1 MSSCCNVAFSGSDE
15 AIRLEHLSFSYAD
28 QKGLALR
35 DVSLRVRRGEMVVI
49 MGATGAGKTTLA
61 KCLNR
66 IVPAFQPG
74 TLCGEIALFG
84 QTLREEGVAEL
95 AGIVGLVSQDFEVQL
110 FATNV
115 VQEVVFGMEQLG
127 VAPDEMRLRLP
138 RVLQAV
144 GLQGFEG
151 RDPATLSGGEKQRL
165 ALAATLA
172 LQPSIMVFDEPTTD
186 LDPLGKLEIFAVLA
200 AMRRQGYTL
209 VVIEHEIAAAEH
221 ADRLVIMSR
230 GEIVADDL
238 PRRVLARVDFLR
250 QHGVRA
256 PDLNQLAARLDLS
269 PPPCSLDAAEAAI
282 RSGSGV
288 GRPVKRPEEPF
299 DKLRVSGECPL
310 ELGRGSAHAELV
322 EASGGVLEPQG
333 PQAPKPSSPQA
344 SRPPTP
350 QFPFLS
356 VEDVTFSY
364 EGGAPALDRVSLT
377 VDAGEFLAI
386 IGQNGSGKTTLAKH
400 LNGLLSPSAGR
411 VLLRGVDVRTLPI
424 NTVATDVGYVFQ
436 NPDHQ
441 IFAATVYDEIAFGPQ
456 NLLLPLREVEDRVHA
471 ALVAVGLTG
480 LEDEDPFLLGKG
492 QRQRLAV
499 ASVLALRPRLLIL
512 DEPTTGLDYLEQ
524 RRMMD
529 LLAQLHGQG
538 IAIVMITHTPWVVAE
553 YARRGV
559 LMADGR
565 VLLDAPLR
573 MLLAQEGLLEQAH
586 FCAPD
591 ITRLGRRFGFT
602 PLSVDEFMERVGT
615 GGLRAWGLESR

>member
-1 MSSCCNVAFSGSDE
+1 MAFSGSDE
-15 AIRLEHLSFSYAD
+15 AIRLEHLSFGYAD
-28 QKGLALR
+28 QNGLALR

-74 TLCGEIALFG
+74 TFCGEIALFG
-84 QTLREEGVAEL
+84 QALRDEGVAEL
-95 AGIVGLVSQDFEVQL
+95 AGIVGLVSQDFEAQL

-200 AMRRQGYTL
+200 AMRCQGYTL

-221 ADRLVIMSR
+221 ADRLVIMSH

-238 PRRVLARVDFLR
+238 PQRVLAQVDFLR

-269 PPPCSLDAAEAAI
+269 PPPCSLDAAEAAV
-282 RSGSGV
+282 R
-288 GRPVKRPEEPF
+288 
-299 DKLRVSGECPL
+299 
-310 ELGRGSAHAELV
+310 RGSAVRGQGSEIISDLQCP
-322 EASGGVLEPQG
+322 ASHLQ
-333 PQAPKPSSPQA
+333 
-344 SRPPTP
+344 PPTAGP
-350 QFPFLS
+350 HFPTPFLC

-364 EGGAPALDRVSLT
+364 EGGARALDGVSLT
-377 VDAGEFLAI
+377 IDAGEFVAI

-411 VLLRGVDVRTLPI
+411 VLLRGMDMRTLPI
-424 NTVATDVGYVFQ
+424 NTVAADVGYVFQ

-441 IFAATVYDEIAFGPQ
+441 IFAATVHEEVAFGPQ
-456 NLLLPLREVEDRVHA
+456 NLSLPPPEVEDRVHA

-480 LEDEDPFLLGKG
+480 LEGEDPFLLGKG

-529 LLAQLHGQG
+529 LFAQLHAQG

-573 MLLAQEGLLEQAH
+573 TLLAQEGLLEQAH

-602 PLSVDEFMERVGT
+602 PLSVDEFVEKIGA
-615 GGLRAWGLESR
+615 GG

>member
-1 MSSCCNVAFSGSDE
+1 VAFSGGDE
-15 AIRLEHLSFSYAD
+15 AIRLEHLSFGYAD
-28 QKGLALR
+28 QNGLALR
-35 DVSLRVRRGEMVVI
+35 DVSLRVGRGEMVVI

-84 QTLREEGVAEL
+84 QALRDEGVAEL
-95 AGIVGLVSQDFEVQL
+95 AGIVGLVSQDFEAQL

-115 VQEVVFGMEQLG
+115 VQEIVFGMEQLG

-138 RVLQAV
+138 RVLHAV

-151 RDPATLSGGEKQRL
+151 RDPTTLSGGEKQRL

-221 ADRLVIMSR
+221 ADRLVIMSH

-238 PRRVLARVDFLR
+238 PQRVLARVDFLR

-256 PDLNQLAARLDLS
+256 PDLNQLATRLHLS
-269 PPPCSLDAAEAAI
+269 PPPCSLDAAEAAV
-282 RSGSGV
+282 RRGLGV
-288 GRPVKRPEEPF
+288 GRPVIKPEEPF
-299 DKLRVSGECPL
+299 DKHVLSNVEGLRVSGECPW
-310 ELGRGSAHAELV
+310 ESGRESAHAELV
-322 EASGGVLEPQG
+322 EAVGGVREPPG
-333 PQAPKPSSPQA
+333 LHF
-344 SRPPTP
+344 PTP
-350 QFPFLS
+350 FLC
-356 VEDVTFSY
+356 VEDVTFFY
-364 EGGAPALDRVSLT
+364 EGGVRALDGVSLT
-377 VDAGEFLAI
+377 IDAGEFLAI

-411 VLLRGVDVRTLPI
+411 VLLRGVDMRSLPI
-424 NTVATDVGYVFQ
+424 NTVAADVGYVFQ

-441 IFAATVYDEIAFGPQ
+441 IFAASVHEEVAFGPH
-456 NLLLPLREVEDRVHA
+456 NLSLPPPEVEDRVHA

-480 LEDEDPFLLGKG
+480 LEGEDPFLLGKG

-529 LLAQLHGQG
+529 LFAQLHAQG

-573 MLLAQEGLLEQAH
+573 TLLAQEGLLEQAH

-591 ITRLGRRFGFT
+591 ITRLGCRFGFT
-602 PLSVDEFMERVGT
+602 PLSVDEFVEKIGT
-615 GGLRAWGLESR
+615 GG